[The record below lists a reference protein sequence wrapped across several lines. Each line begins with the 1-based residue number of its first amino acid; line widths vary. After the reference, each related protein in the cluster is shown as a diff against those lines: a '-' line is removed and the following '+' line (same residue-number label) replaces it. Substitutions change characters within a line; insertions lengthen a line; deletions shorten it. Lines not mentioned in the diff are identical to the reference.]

1 MNSLRDLFYVIL
13 CVTILSFS
21 TTMANGQLKHNAKT
35 PVDPATSP
43 LPAEE
48 RGTVI
53 NGTIENS
60 TIYPGTKRNYQVFV
74 PKQYDGKTPACLV
87 VGLDGNLFNAIT
99 VINSPIVTGISPL
112 FIRLSITVMALKRL
126 PSSPTTRQAG
136 VFPSY
141 CLGTNT

>member
-60 TIYPGTKRNYQVFV
+60 TIYPGTKRNYQELPCCRARRQSFQCHYRDRQ
-74 PKQYDGKTPACLV
+74 PDKQRRYACNNRAV
-87 VGLDGNLFNAIT
+87 
-99 VINSPIVTGISPL
+99 
-112 FIRLSITVMALKRL
+112 
-126 PSSPTTRQAG
+126 
-136 VFPSY
+136 Y
-141 CLGTNT
+141 